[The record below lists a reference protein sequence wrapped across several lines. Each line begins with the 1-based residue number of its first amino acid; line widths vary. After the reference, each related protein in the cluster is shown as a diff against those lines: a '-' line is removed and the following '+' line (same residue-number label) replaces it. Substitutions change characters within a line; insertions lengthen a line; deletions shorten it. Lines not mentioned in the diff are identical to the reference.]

1 MSLRSLPKTVWLL
14 GAISLLNDSAS
25 ELVYPLLPLYLSSVM
40 LATPRFL
47 GLMEGVAESLTA
59 ILKLASGALSDRF
72 ATRKLPAVLGYALA
86 ALARPMYA
94 LVSTATGVFALRIL
108 DRLGKALRSAPRDA
122 LLSESVPAAQ
132 RGLAFGLHRSMDHA
146 GAVIGPLLAYALIA
160 GGADIQHVLMWALLP
175 GALCVILATQI
186 KESAPAVADTGLKAV
201 RNWRWRSLPGPFK
214 RYLIALAIFSLGNSS
229 NMFLLLRARDLG
241 LSMSQSLLCW
251 ALMAAVATILT
262 TPLASWSDHIG
273 RKPLL
278 VTGWTMYAALY
289 LAFALVP
296 RSIAALVLMFGG
308 IGLVSAATEGVEKAL
323 VADVLD
329 PAQKGS
335 AFGWFYLAS
344 GLPLLPASWLF
355 GEIWECVSPLAAFA
369 ASASCAI
376 CAALLMLFWVPVG
389 RSVAPTNAA
398 V

>member
-1 MSLRSLPKTVWLL
+1 MNLRSLPKTVWLL

-40 LATPRFL
+40 LAGPRFL

-59 ILKLASGALSDRF
+59 ILKLVSGALSDRF
-72 ATRKLPAVLGYALA
+72 ATRKLPAVLGYAFA
-86 ALARPMYA
+86 ALARPLYA
-94 LVSTATGVFALRIL
+94 LVSTAMGVFALRIF

-122 LLSESVPAAQ
+122 LLSESVPANQ

-160 GGADIQHVLMWALLP
+160 GGANIQQVLMWALLP
-175 GALCVILATQI
+175 GVLCVILAMQI
-186 KESAPAVADTGLKAV
+186 KEGAPRLQVAVETPP
-201 RNWRWRSLPGPFK
+201 RNWRWRSLPSPFK

-251 ALMAAVATILT
+251 ALMAAVATVFT
-262 TPLASWSDHIG
+262 TPLASWSDRVG

-278 VTGWTMYAALY
+278 VAGWISYGALY
-289 LAFALVP
+289 LAFALAP
-296 RSIAALVLMFGG
+296 SSISALVIMFCG

-323 VADVLD
+323 VADVLN

-355 GEIWECVSPLAAFA
+355 GEIWERISPLAAFA
-369 ASASCAI
+369 ASAMCAT

-389 RSVAPTNAA
+389 RKSI
-398 V
+398 

>member
-1 MSLRSLPKTVWLL
+1 MSLRSLPKTVWVL

-40 LATPRFL
+40 LAGPRFL
-47 GLMEGVAESLTA
+47 GLMEGVAESMTA
-59 ILKLASGALSDRF
+59 ILKLVSGALSDLF
-72 ATRKLPAVLGYALA
+72 ATRKLPAVLGYAFA

-94 LVSTATGVFALRIL
+94 LVSTALGVFALRIM

-122 LLSESVPAAQ
+122 LLSESVPASQ

-160 GGADIQHVLMWALLP
+160 GGANIQQVLMWALVP
-175 GALCVILATQI
+175 GALCVILAAQL
-186 KESAPAVADTGLKAV
+186 KENAPASAKPDAKATP
-201 RNWRWRSLPGPFK
+201 RNWQWHTLPSPFK
-214 RYLIALAIFSLGNSS
+214 RYLTALAIFSLGNSS

-241 LSMSQSLLCW
+241 LSMSESLLCW
-251 ALMAAVATILT
+251 ALMAAVATVLT
-262 TPLASWSDHIG
+262 TPLASWSDRIG

-278 VTGWTMYAALY
+278 VAGWISYAALY

-296 RSIAALVLMFGG
+296 SSITALVLMFGG

-355 GEIWECVSPLAAFA
+355 GEIWERVSPLAAFSVSALCA
-369 ASASCAI
+369 A
-376 CAALLMLFWVPVG
+376 CAALLMLYWVPVT
-389 RSVAPTNAA
+389 RVHP

>member
-1 MSLRSLPKTVWLL
+1 MNLRSLPKTVWLL

-40 LATPRFL
+40 LAGPRFL

-59 ILKLASGALSDRF
+59 ILKLVSGAMSDRF
-72 ATRKLPAVLGYALA
+72 ATRKLPAVLGYAFA
-86 ALARPMYA
+86 ALARPLYA
-94 LVSTATGVFALRIL
+94 LVSTAMGVFALRIF

-122 LLSESVPAAQ
+122 LLSESVPANQ

-160 GGADIQHVLMWALLP
+160 GGANIQQVLMWALLP
-175 GALCVILATQI
+175 GVLCVILAMQI
-186 KESAPAVADTGLKAV
+186 KEGAPRLQVAVETPP
-201 RNWRWRSLPGPFK
+201 RNWRWRSLPSPFK

-251 ALMAAVATILT
+251 ALMAAVATVFT
-262 TPLASWSDHIG
+262 TPLASWSDRVG

-278 VTGWTMYAALY
+278 VAGWISYGALY
-289 LAFALVP
+289 LAFALAP
-296 RSIAALVLMFGG
+296 SSISALVIMFCG

-323 VADVLD
+323 VADVLN

-355 GEIWECVSPLAAFA
+355 GEIWERISPLAAFA
-369 ASASCAI
+369 ASAMCAT

-389 RSVAPTNAA
+389 RKSI
-398 V
+398 

>member
-1 MSLRSLPKTVWLL
+1 MSLRSLPRTVWLL

-40 LATPRFL
+40 LAGPRFL
-47 GLMEGVAESLTA
+47 GLMEGIAESMTA
-59 ILKLASGALSDRF
+59 ILKLASGVLSDRF
-72 ATRKLPAVLGYALA
+72 ATRKLPAVLGYAFA

-94 LVSTATGVFALRIL
+94 LVSTATGIFALRIL

-122 LLSESVPAAQ
+122 LLSESVPASQ

-146 GAVIGPLLAYALIA
+146 GAVIGPMLAYVLIA
-160 GGADIQHVLMWALLP
+160 GGADIQQVLLWALLP
-175 GALCVILATQI
+175 GMLCVILATQI
-186 KESAPAVADTGLKAV
+186 KESAPPANFGVEAAGVKAV
-201 RNWRWRSLPGPFK
+201 RNWRWRTLPSPFK

-241 LSMSQSLLCW
+241 LSISQSLLCW
-251 ALMAAVATILT
+251 ALMAAVATVLT
-262 TPLASWSDHIG
+262 TPLASWSDRIG

-278 VTGWTMYAALY
+278 VAGWISYAALY

-296 RSIAALVLMFGG
+296 SSITALVLMFGG

-355 GEIWECVSPLAAFA
+355 GEIWERVSPLAAFA
-369 ASASCAI
+369 ASASCAA
-376 CAALLMLFWVPVG
+376 CAALLMLFWVPI
-389 RSVAPTNAA
+389 PTIRA
-398 V
+398 

>member
-40 LATPRFL
+40 LAGPRFL

-59 ILKLASGALSDRF
+59 ILKLVSGALSDRF
-72 ATRKLPAVLGYALA
+72 ATRKLPAVLGYAFA
-86 ALARPMYA
+86 ALARPLYA
-94 LVSTATGVFALRIL
+94 LVSTAMGVFALRIF

-122 LLSESVPAAQ
+122 LLSESVPANQ

-160 GGADIQHVLMWALLP
+160 GGANIQQVLMWALLP
-175 GALCVILATQI
+175 GVLCVILAMQI
-186 KESAPAVADTGLKAV
+186 KEGAPRLQVAVETPP
-201 RNWRWRSLPGPFK
+201 RNWRWRSLPTPFK

-251 ALMAAVATILT
+251 ALMAAVATVFT
-262 TPLASWSDHIG
+262 TPLASWSDRVG

-278 VTGWTMYAALY
+278 VAGWISYGALY
-289 LAFALVP
+289 LAFALAP
-296 RSIAALVLMFGG
+296 SSISALVIMFCG

-323 VADVLD
+323 VADVLN

-355 GEIWECVSPLAAFA
+355 GEIWERISPLAAFG
-369 ASASCAI
+369 ASALCAT

-389 RSVAPTNAA
+389 RKSI
-398 V
+398 